1 MHSLQVLEMGL
12 QVVALARNCHLML
25 GSNPSNPS
33 SYIYISQTPR
43 TIRAPLAV
51 LKNVYRW
58 LPEKESTVYEKPQ
71 QRHDDG
77 TSQLFRR
84 GHNRKEGMFY
94 VYKQCADSIAPWTAF
109 DLAFTL
115 CNLMQY
121 H

>member
-1 MHSLQVLEMGL
+1 M
-12 QVVALARNCHLML
+12 
-25 GSNPSNPS
+25 
-33 SYIYISQTPR
+33 
-43 TIRAPLAV
+43 
-51 LKNVYRW
+51 YRW

-71 QRHDDG
+71 QRHDDA

-84 GHNRKEGMFY
+84 GHYRKEWMFY